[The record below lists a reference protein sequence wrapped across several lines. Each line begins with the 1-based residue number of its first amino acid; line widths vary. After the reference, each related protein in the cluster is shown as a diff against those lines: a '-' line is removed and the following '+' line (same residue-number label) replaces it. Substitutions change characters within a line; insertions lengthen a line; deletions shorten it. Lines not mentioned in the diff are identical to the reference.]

1 MKAALFCLRTAAGE
15 SAGGEYGER
24 GGREKAADLP
34 SANSVFFSRTNTEEG
49 PSKTAT
55 EQKIGKGGDLAAY
68 RRALSVMRAREE
80 RTCVT
85 VRGSLPQAW

>member
-1 MKAALFCLRTAAGE
+1 MTREKPRKMKAALFCLRTAAGE

-49 PSKTAT
+49 PPPSKTAT
-55 EQKIGKGGDLAAY
+55 EQKIGKGGIWPLTDAPFL
-68 RRALSVMRAREE
+68 
-80 RTCVT
+80 
-85 VRGSLPQAW
+85 